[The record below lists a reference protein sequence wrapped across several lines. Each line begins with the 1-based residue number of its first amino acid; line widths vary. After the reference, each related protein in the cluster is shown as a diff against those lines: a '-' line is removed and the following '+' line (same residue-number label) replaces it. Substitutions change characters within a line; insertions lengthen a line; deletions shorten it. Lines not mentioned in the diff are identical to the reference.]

1 MGVHGG
7 LEVID
12 TPISTPRHFPD
23 KLEAARYM
31 PLTAL
36 AVKQAKPK
44 EKDYKLSDGGG
55 MYLLVTKKG
64 AKYWRLKYRFA
75 GKEKVLAIG
84 VYPRVTLEEARAE
97 RERAKKLLPNTDPN
111 SAKRVDKASLLEAAE
126 NSFEIVATE
135 WYQNHMVNKSD
146 SHRTRTLRLLKND
159 LFPPL
164 GKRPISYITAPE
176 LLKVLRRVESR
187 GAIDTAHRAHQTS
200 GQVFRYAV
208 ATGRAERDPSS
219 DLRGALKIHVKK
231 HHAAITEPKELG
243 KLLLSIDSFSG
254 TPVVKAALKL
264 TPLLFSRPKE
274 LRHMEWT
281 EIDWEQSLW
290 QIPADKMK
298 MKQPHIVPLPTQ
310 AIEVLREIHS
320 LTGRGKYVF
329 PSARGGSRP
338 LSENGVRTA
347 LRTMGYDNNTVTAHG
362 FRATARTILDEVLCF
377 RVDLIEHQLA
387 HTVRDP
393 NGRAYNRTKHLPQR
407 IDMMQK
413 WADYL
418 DSLRAE
424 AENTNVIAGKFRVAS
439 E

>member
-1 MGVHGG
+1 
-7 LEVID
+7 
-12 TPISTPRHFPD
+12 
-23 KLEAARYM
+23 M

-44 EKDYKLSDGGG
+44 ESDYKLTDGGG
-55 MYLLVTKKG
+55 MYLLVSKKG
-64 AKYWRLKYRFA
+64 GKYWRLKYRFA
-75 GKEKVLAIG
+75 GKEKVLALG
-84 VYPRVTLEEARAE
+84 VYPSVSLEQARQE
-97 RERAKKLLPNTDPN
+97 RDKAKKLLPNTDPN
-111 SAKRVDKASLLEAAE
+111 SVKRVDKASNLEAAE
-126 NSFEIVATE
+126 NNFELVATE
-135 WYQNHMVNKSD
+135 WYSNHMVNKSD
-146 SHRTRTLRLLKND
+146 SHRTRTWRLLKND

-164 GKRPISYITAPE
+164 GKRPISDITPPE

-187 GAIDTAHRAHQTS
+187 GAIDTAHRAHQTA

-208 ATGRAERDPSS
+208 ATGRAERDPSA
-219 DLRGALKIHVKK
+219 DLRGALKIHIKK

-243 KLLLSIDSFSG
+243 KLLLAMDSFGG
-254 TPVVKAALKL
+254 TPVVKAALQL
-264 TPLLFSRPKE
+264 SPLLFVRPKE

-281 EIDWEQSLW
+281 EIDWDQALW

-298 MKQPHIVPLPTQ
+298 MKEPHIVPLSVQ
-310 AIEVLREIHS
+310 AIAILEEIHS

-338 LSENGVRTA
+338 LSENGVRVA
-347 LRTMGYDNNTVTAHG
+347 LRTMGYDNDTMTAHG

-387 HTVRDP
+387 HTVRDT

-407 IDMMQK
+407 KDMMQK

-418 DSLRAE
+418 NGLKLKAQ
-424 AENTNVIAGKFRVAS
+424 NGNIIAGRFK
-439 E
+439 